1 MEVILGH
8 VNVDF
13 DALASMVAAKKL
25 YPEAVMVF
33 AGSVNRNVR
42 EFISLHGDVLE
53 FMDPRALDAEAI
65 ERLIVVDNRIA
76 ERLGEFRDLPG
87 RPGVEVFVYDHH
99 PPSPQDMR
107 GVKDYSEEVGAT
119 TTVLLKIIRRKGIS
133 VTPFEATLFALGIHE
148 DTGSLTFAGT
158 TYDDAEALAYL
169 MREGANLNVITH
181 FLGPA
186 LTPAQHELMKRLLEG
201 LETLRVRGILVALAR
216 ARMGEYVEGASVVAG
231 KLAELE
237 NLDVVFTLSEM
248 AGRVVVVGLSRL
260 SQVDVHEVLSG
271 LGGGGHSKAG
281 SAVLKGVTL
290 RQAEK
295 KLLAVLEEKVRPLV
309 TAGEIMSGPVRTI
322 EEDTPIAEASRRM
335 QRTGHTAF
343 PVVDAG
349 GELVGIISRKD
360 LDKAGHHGLGH
371 APVKGFM
378 TRELVSVDEDAS
390 LLEIQDLMTANAIG
404 RVPVVRGRRV
414 VGIVTRK
421 DVLRALHGKDYLRG
435 FTVPGRAAGYSRS
448 EIIDLMRR
456 SLPGDVQGLLHTLS
470 RVAEDEGFE
479 AYLVGGVVRDLLL
492 GYPNL
497 DLDVV
502 VEGDGIDFARLLAR
516 ALKARVRS
524 HRKFGTAVVI
534 LPTGRRIDVA
544 TARTE
549 FYERPAAL
557 PTVEMSSIR
566 QDLYRRDFTI
576 NTMAVALSG
585 DRFGELLDYFGGL
598 RDLERRQVRILH
610 NLSFVEDP
618 TRIFRAVRFEQRYGF
633 RLERQTEMLARRA
646 VEMEIVG
653 KLTNARVRDELI
665 DIFSEPFPLPLR
677 AIERLQ
683 DLGALRTLHPDLEVS
698 KGMRE
703 RYRLLERHAAAALE
717 LAGERARA
725 WIPSLAAMLE
735 ELPAR
740 EAKKW
745 CHQMRFRSEDTRALM
760 QCLVTVPEVIGALHA
775 VDLRPS
781 EVTRFLDPLSGEAL
795 AYLYVLGGPGTRRYV
810 ADYVRKWKDIPLEI
824 SGHDLAALGL
834 KPSRRYAEILERV
847 RSEKIDGRV
856 RGREEELA
864 LARRLA
870 LDEGEEER
878 GGGVA
883 AGPRGEDD
891 KRSPGGEPRPGRLGD
906 GSR

>member
-13 DALASMVAAKKL
+13 DAFASMVAAKKL

-53 FMDPRALDAEAI
+53 FKDPRALDAEAI

-76 ERLGEFRDLPG
+76 ERLGEFKDLPG

-99 PPSPQDMR
+99 PPSEKDMR
-107 GVKDYSEEVGAT
+107 GVKDYSEETGAT
-119 TTVLLKIIRRKGIS
+119 TTVLLKIIRRKGLAL
-133 VTPFEATLFALGIHE
+133 TPFEATLFALGIHE

-186 LTPAQHELMKRLLEG
+186 LTPAQHELMKRLLAG
-201 LETLRVRGILVALAR
+201 LETRRVRGILVALAK
-216 ARMGEYVEGASVVAG
+216 ARMEEYVEGASVVAG

-237 NLDVVFTLSEM
+237 NLDVVFTISEM

-260 SQVDVHEVLSG
+260 NQVDVHEVLSG

-281 SAVLKGVTL
+281 SAVLKGATL
-290 RQAEK
+290 RQAERR
-295 KLLAVLEEKVRPLV
+295 LQALLEEKVRPLV

-322 EEDTPIAEASRRM
+322 GEDTPIAEASRRM

-343 PVVDAG
+343 PVVDAEG
-349 GELVGIISRKD
+349 DLVGIISRKD

-378 TRELVSVDEDAS
+378 TRELVSVDEGAS
-390 LLEIQDLMTANAIG
+390 LLEIQELMTTNAIG
-404 RVPVVRGRRV
+404 RLPVVRGRKV

-435 FTVPGRAAGYSRS
+435 FTVPGRAAGFTRS
-448 EIIDLMRR
+448 EMIELMERG
-456 SLPGDVQGLLHTLS
+456 LPGEAQRLLRAMS
-470 RVAEDEGFE
+470 RVAEEEGFE
-479 AYLVGGVVRDLLL
+479 IFLVGGVVRDLLL

-502 VEGDGIDFARLLAR
+502 VEGDGIAFARLLAA

-544 TARTE
+544 SARTE

-576 NTMAVALSG
+576 NTMAVALTG
-585 DRFGELLDYFGGL
+585 DRFGELLDYFGGM

-633 RLERQTEMLARRA
+633 QLERQTEMLARRA

-653 KLTNARVRDELI
+653 ELTNARVRDELI
-665 DIFSEPFPLPLR
+665 DIFSEPCPLPYR
-677 AIERLQ
+677 AVERLR
-683 DLGALRTLHPDLEVS
+683 DLGALRVLHPDLEVTRAM
-698 KGMRE
+698 GE
-703 RYRLLERHAAAALE
+703 RFRRLEKHLSEAME
-717 LAGERARA
+717 LAGEGAKK
-725 WIPSLAAMLE
+725 WIPSLAAMLG

-740 EAKKW
+740 EAEKW
-745 CHQMRFRSEDTRALM
+745 CHQMRFRREDAEAIM
-760 QCLVTVPEVIGALHA
+760 QCLERVPGAIEA
-775 VDLRPS
+775 LREGKAAPS
-781 EVTRFLDPLSGEAL
+781 EAAHLLDPMSGEAV
-795 AYLYVLGGPGTRRYV
+795 AYLYVLGGPG
-810 ADYVRKWKDIPLEI
+810 VRKSVEMYVNIWKNIPLEI
-824 SGHDLAALGL
+824 SGHDLSAMGL
-834 KPSRRYAEILERV
+834 KPSRAYGAILARV
-847 RSEKIDGRV
+847 RDEKLDGRV
-856 RGREEELA
+856 RGRDEELA

-870 LDEGEEER
+870 FGSRDNG
-878 GGGVA
+878 A
-883 AGPRGEDD
+883 AGLAGE
-891 KRSPGGEPRPGRLGD
+891 GGEGPTRGRGADD
-906 GSR
+906 GSRER

>member
-53 FMDPRALDAEAI
+53 FMDPRALDTEAI
-65 ERLIVVDNRIA
+65 DRLIVVDNRIA
-76 ERLGEFRDLPG
+76 DRLGEFKDLPG

-99 PPSPQDMR
+99 PPSPHDMR
-107 GVKDYSEEVGAT
+107 DVKDYGEEMGAT

-133 VTPFEATLFALGIHE
+133 ITPFEATLFALGIHE

-158 TYDDAEALAYL
+158 TYDDADALAYL
-169 MREGANLNVITH
+169 MREGANLNVIAH
-181 FLGPA
+181 FLGPS
-186 LTPAQHELMKRLLEG
+186 LTPNQHELMKRLLAG
-201 LETLRVRGILVALAR
+201 LETVRVRGLLLAVAK
-216 ARMGEYVEGASVVAG
+216 ARMEEYVEGASVIAG

-237 NLDVVFTLSEM
+237 NLDVIFTLSEM
-248 AGRVVVVGLSRL
+248 QGRVVVVGISRL
-260 SQVDVHEVLSG
+260 SQVDVNEVLAG

-281 SAVLKGVTL
+281 SAVMKGVTL
-290 RQAEK
+290 GEAEK
-295 KLLAVLEEKVRPLV
+295 RLRAALERKVRPLV
-309 TAGEIMSGPVRTI
+309 TAGEIMSGPVRI
-322 EEDTPIAEASRRM
+322 ISEDTSIAEASRRM

-343 PVVDAG
+343 PVVDG
-349 GELVGIISRKD
+349 DGKLVGIISRKD

-378 TRELVSVDEDAS
+378 ARDLINVTEETS
-390 LLEIQDLMTANAIG
+390 LLEIQELMTANAVG
-404 RVPVVRGRRV
+404 RLPVVRGDVV

-421 DVLRALHGKDYLRG
+421 DVLRALHGGNYLRG
-435 FTVPGRAAGYSRS
+435 FAPTGRAAGLTRS
-448 EIIDLMRR
+448 EVVDLIGR
-456 SLPGDVQGLLHTLS
+456 SLPGDVQGLLRALS
-470 RVAEDEGFE
+470 RVAEEGGYE

-502 VEGDGIDFARLLAR
+502 VEGDGIAFARLLAGE
-516 ALKARVRS
+516 LKARVRS

-544 TARTE
+544 SARTE
-549 FYERPAAL
+549 YYERPAAL

-585 DRFGELLDYFGGL
+585 GRFGELLDYFGGL

-633 RLERQTEMLARRA
+633 HLEQQTEILARRA

-665 DIFSEPFPLPLR
+665 DIFSEPCPLPFK
-677 AIERLQ
+677 AIERLH
-683 DLGALRTLHPDLEVS
+683 DLGALRTLHPDLEVT
-698 KGMRE
+698 KAMRE
-703 RYRLLERHAAAALE
+703 RYRRLERQTSRAMG
-717 LAGERARA
+717 LAGEGAKR

-735 ELPAR
+735 ELPER
-740 EAKKW
+740 EAEKW
-745 CHQMRFRSEDTRALM
+745 CHQMRFRREDVEALM
-760 QCLVTVPEVIGALHA
+760 QCLEKVPGIVEAL
-775 VDLRPS
+775 DGESLSPS
-781 EVTRFLDPLSGEAL
+781 ETAGFLDPLSAEAL
-795 AYLYVLGGPGTRRYV
+795 AYLYVLGGPGARKSV
-810 ADYVRKWKDIPLEI
+810 ENYVRKWKDIPLEI
-824 SGHDLAALGL
+824 SGHDLSAMGL
-834 KPSRRYAEILERV
+834 KPSRKYAEILARV
-847 RSEKIDGRV
+847 RDEKLDGKLK
-856 RGREEELA
+856 GREEELA

-870 LDEGEEER
+870 FGGRVNER
-878 GGGVA
+878 G
-883 AGPRGEDD
+883 R
-891 KRSPGGEPRPGRLGD
+891 
-906 GSR
+906 